1 MALMETLASP
11 KDRELLAHAMGADL
25 LHGCLDVRQVG
36 EGWVRPERF
45 LPRQQRVLESCMAW
59 HPGLYLRMSEATA
72 GVCLRF
78 RTDASEVALAL
89 RVDPQSRWV
98 RERLREAEGHPATS
112 PHDGVSCDVDG
123 RHLGCAVP
131 NVLDEGLPGMSG
143 LAGARVFA
151 FSLVEPGEA
160 PQEGLQLLPGFGP
173 MREVTIWLPCLS
185 GCEVGDLWCDGMT
198 IEPMEAAGTLL
209 VLGDGSAQGLVAD
222 DPGLT
227 WPALLAKRWGLDLL
241 DQGIAGQVFQAGT
254 CPPLSGRVRPERIV
268 VAYGSAYRHEPC
280 VALRTQREA
289 TNFLAEVA
297 RIWPDV
303 PCQVITPT
311 WHDEGRLSTH
321 RHSCFAEVPHV
332 IRRAAAGHRHMYV
345 TDGLAL
351 LDHRTGL
358 LADADH
364 PTAEGA
370 RQLAV
375 RAYVAA
381 KVEETPPESL
391 PLRAERVLEGA
402 PARAFSIRECL
413 RRGIGQVL
421 LAEPGCTILRVPDGN
436 QYVFAPDHELGR
448 AAVALL
454 LEPTLVTVCEPE
466 FERDVRQILGL
477 DLVEPYH
484 LVVYEGRRNLRVAKR
499 RSSHIRPLDVS
510 YAKTVHEHYSFPQFV
525 SEDEVRRRLA
535 EGLILGAFEGEEL
548 VGFVGEHRE
557 GSIGMLEVFP
567 GHRGKG
573 WGEALVSV
581 KANRMLERGW
591 TPWTE
596 VYPYNKASLK
606 MHEKLG
612 FTVYPATDQCFVSRK
627 A

>member
-1 MALMETLASP
+1 MTLMETLASQ

-36 EGWVRPERF
+36 DGWVRPERF
-45 LPRQQRVLESCMAW
+45 LPRQRRVLESCMAW
-59 HPGLYLRMSEATA
+59 HPGLYLRMAEATS

-78 RTDASEVALAL
+78 RTDASEVALAV
-89 RVDPQSRWV
+89 RVDAQSRWV
-98 RERLREAEGHPATS
+98 RERLREAEGTS
-112 PHDGVSCDVDG
+112 SPGPHDGVSCDVDG
-123 RHLGCAVP
+123 RHLGCAEP
-131 NVLDEGLPGMSG
+131 HRLEEGLPGMPG
-143 LAGARVFA
+143 LAGASVYA
-151 FSLVEPGEA
+151 FSLEEPDEA

-173 MREVTIWLPCLS
+173 MREVTLWLPCLS
-185 GCEVGDLWCDGMT
+185 GCEVGDLWCNGMT
-198 IEPMEAAGTLL
+198 IEAVEVAGTLL
-209 VLGDGSAQGLVAD
+209 VLGDGATQGLVTG

-227 WPALLAKRWGLDLL
+227 WPAQLAKRWELDLI

-254 CPPLSGRVRPERIV
+254 CPPLAGHVRPQRIV
-268 VAYGSAYRHEPC
+268 VAYGNAYRHEAC
-280 VALRTQREA
+280 AGVHAQREA
-289 TNFLAEVA
+289 ANFLDEVA
-297 RIWPDV
+297 RVWPNV

-311 WHDEGRLSTH
+311 WHNEDRLVTH
-321 RHSCFAEVPHV
+321 RHSCFNDVPHL
-332 IRRAAAGHRHMYV
+332 IRRAAASHGGMYV
-345 TDGLAL
+345 TDGLTL
-351 LDHRTGL
+351 LDHRPDL

-370 RQLAV
+370 RQLAQ

-381 KVEETPPESL
+381 RVRETPRELL
-391 PLRAERVLEGA
+391 PPRAQEVLEGT
-402 PARAFSIRECL
+402 PMRAFPLRECL
-413 RRGIGQVL
+413 RRGIGRVL

-436 QYVFAPDHELGR
+436 QYVYAPDREMGR

-484 LVVYEGRRNLRVAKR
+484 LVVYEGGRSLRVAKR
-499 RSSHIRPLDVS
+499 RAAHIRPLDVS
-510 YAKTVHEHYSFPQFV
+510 YAKTVHERYSFAQFV

-535 EGLILGAFEGEEL
+535 EGLILGAFEGDEL
-548 VGFVGEHRE
+548 VGFVGEHPE
-557 GSIGMLEVFP
+557 GSIGMLEVFQ

-573 WGEALVSV
+573 WGEALLSV

-596 VYPYNKASLK
+596 VYPYNKVSLK
-606 MHEKLG
+606 MQEKLG
-612 FTVYPATDQCFVSRK
+612 FTVYPASDQCFVSRK